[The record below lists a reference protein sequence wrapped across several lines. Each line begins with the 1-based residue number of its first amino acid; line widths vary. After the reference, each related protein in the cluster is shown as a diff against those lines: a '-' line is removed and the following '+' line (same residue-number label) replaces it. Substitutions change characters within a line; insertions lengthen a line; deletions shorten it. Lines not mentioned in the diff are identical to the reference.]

1 MRSLVLDS
9 VGHSSCLRLIEEE
22 CLYTDVEYSCLV
34 LERQCL
40 EVPDRSKCVKS
51 MSGLIDLTL

>member
-9 VGHSSCLRLIEEE
+9 VGHCSCLRPIEED
-22 CLYTDVEYSCLV
+22 CLYIDVEYSCLV

-51 MSGLIDLTL
+51 MSGLIDQAL